1 MLLQPCHVLCRNNNI
16 DDLDNFGRLNPDTGK
31 SNPAVVACAAVGA
44 EKDQCNQKGNVDAAQ
59 KLPLFSQKIGVNE
72 CQNHKSTEPEKQRKN
87 LNDDTFDGTVNPSGR
102 LHGDCGDPY
111 HIDPEK

>member
-1 MLLQPCHVLCRNNNI
+1 MLCRNNDI

-31 SNPAVVACAAVGA
+31 SNPAVVAGAAVGA

-72 CQNHKSTEPEKQRKN
+72 TELSTHPDASMAIVAIR
-87 LNDDTFDGTVNPSGR
+87 T
-102 LHGDCGDPY
+102 
-111 HIDPEK
+111 I